1 MSSSS
6 DAKRALRA
14 SLVAAR
20 ARLTPEER
28 RARSLAIAGRVE
40 ALEAVRS
47 ARTLAAYTALG
58 AEVDPLALV
67 HACAARGVRVVF
79 PRIAAGERLLTFAGC
94 APNELVRGALGAAEP
109 PASAAEVPL
118 DAIDAVVLPGVA
130 FTPDGHRLGR
140 GGGYYDATLAR
151 MPRAF
156 TVGLAFEVQLVPT
169 LPFEPHDVPLDA
181 IATEARLLRPR
192 GESD

>member
-1 MSSSS
+1 M
-6 DAKRALRA
+6 
-14 SLVAAR
+14 AAR

-28 RARSLAIAGRVE
+28 RSRSLAVAGRVE

-58 AEVDPLALV
+58 GEVDPLALV
-67 HACAARGVRVVF
+67 ETCAARGVCVVF
-79 PRIAAGERLLTFAGC
+79 PRIVVGERRLAFAEC
-94 APNELVRGALGAAEP
+94 APHELVRGALGAAEP
-109 PASAAEVPL
+109 PPSAAEVAL

-156 TVGLAFEVQLVPT
+156 KVGLAFELQLVPT
-169 LPFEPHDVPLDA
+169 LPFEPHDVRLDA
-181 IATEARLLRPR
+181 IATEARLLLP